1 MAEPAAVDL
10 TCCQIRRQRL
20 LDVMQAEGWT
30 RVILTSYQAVQ
41 WISGA
46 RFATPFRPICSLEA
60 SGELVL
66 VAPHKVPDSHAADT
80 AVAYP
85 AKWLSTMRSEQTAA
99 AVEQWLATTGNSVC
113 AGKIAIEFGDAPME
127 LTRRLGNVELH
138 DVDPAM
144 FALRRR
150 KEADEL
156 RLLRTAIAG
165 TEKMYRVA
173 RELIRP
179 GLTEIE
185 LFNHLQ
191 TAAVEV
197 FDEPLT
203 GTGNDYRCNAR
214 GGMPRGD
221 GHAAQAGELWIL
233 DLGPAY
239 RGYFADNARTIA
251 VTEPTEDQLT
261 AWTQIMQVFA
271 HVEATARP
279 GKSCR
284 ELFDEVQAM
293 LDQSPVGVFNHHLGH
308 GIGLHPHEA
317 PHLNPHWDDTFEVGD
332 VFTAEPGLY
341 DADRLRHG
349 MRLENDYLIT
359 KTGVE
364 LLTPFPL
371 ELK

>member
-1 MAEPAAVDL
+1 MLERTGFPPPPSHGCPHPTLARLTHLELFDAMELGRVRFNGIALRLAIDPLDYLWSVSMAEPAAVDL

-127 LTRRLGNVELH
+127 LTRRLGNAELH

-191 TAAVEV
+191 TLLR
-197 FDEPLT
+197 FMQMS
-203 GTGNDYRCNAR
+203 RCQ
-214 GGMPRGD
+214 PR
-221 GHAAQAGELWIL
+221 
-233 DLGPAY
+233 P
-239 RGYFADNARTIA
+239 
-251 VTEPTEDQLT
+251 
-261 AWTQIMQVFA
+261 
-271 HVEATARP
+271 
-279 GKSCR
+279 S
-284 ELFDEVQAM
+284 
-293 LDQSPVGVFNHHLGH
+293 HHH
-308 GIGLHPHEA
+308 QE
-317 PHLNPHWDDTFEVGD
+317 
-332 VFTAEPGLY
+332 
-341 DADRLRHG
+341 R
-349 MRLENDYLIT
+349 
-359 KTGVE
+359 
-364 LLTPFPL
+364 
-371 ELK
+371 